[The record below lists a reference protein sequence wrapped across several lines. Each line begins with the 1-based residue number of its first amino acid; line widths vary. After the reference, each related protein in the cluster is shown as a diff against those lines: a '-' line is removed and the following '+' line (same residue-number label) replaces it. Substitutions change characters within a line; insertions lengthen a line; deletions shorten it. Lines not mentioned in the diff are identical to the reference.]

1 MKNILVYIV
10 CVSAILSS
18 AMFFYSCAM
27 IIPPQHP
34 NLSEKDYKLLP
45 NEKAVCY
52 DRQFRAGMLL
62 LDLLMWPALIIDAA
76 GGYYYYYSPKY
87 CANNEKDNLLQNE
100 TQNNKSKEQKNLHS
114 NSETYSTQHLE
125 LNGDYILSD
134 YKSEEEW

>member
-1 MKNILVYIV
+1 
-10 CVSAILSS
+10 
-18 AMFFYSCAM
+18 
-27 IIPPQHP
+27 
-34 NLSEKDYKLLP
+34 
-45 NEKAVCY
+45 
-52 DRQFRAGMLL
+52 
-62 LDLLMWPALIIDAA
+62 MWPALIIDAA